1 VRRHL
6 ARVIDGFEKVL
17 TTGIVYDAAAAVAD
31 RWAVRSATE
40 APRKGKAGRIVPA
53 SEIDRLG
60 FAMMAE
66 ADAAPLRRISEATLF
81 RDGLLLAL
89 AATLPERAR
98 ALSALAFDT
107 TLFLEPDGVKREKE
121 KRIEA
126 EQAVDAARAAIE
138 QARQV
143 LDTLSAPHAA
153 HARVVE
159 APLAIKEAEAEIA
172 RPPAAAE
179 VPAEADLRVELS
191 NVVTEEL
198 SDEIE
203 GDNSIG
209 DAAVALALSPAES
222 AALEAQAAQEGFLDG
237 AAWATHL
244 IREALRKAESPVAW
258 SGDTATAEGG

>member
-1 VRRHL
+1 VNNRCEKTKAREPETESIASMLEKLIEKNRAHARDLEEL
-6 ARVIDGFEKVL
+6 ARRVE
-17 TTGIVYDAAAAVAD
+17 AAEAHARQREAELAARLDETRAELADAVA
-31 RWAVRSATE
+31 
-40 APRKGKAGRIVPA
+40 
-53 SEIDRLG
+53 
-60 FAMMAE
+60 AE
-66 ADAAPLRRISEATLF
+66 
-81 RDGLLLAL
+81 
-89 AATLPERAR
+89 
-98 ALSALAFDT
+98 
-107 TLFLEPDGVKREKE
+107 KREKE

-172 RPPAAAE
+172 LPPAAAE

-191 NVVTEEL
+191 NVGTEEL

-203 GDNSIG
+203 GENSIG
-209 DAAVALALSPAES
+209 GAAVALALSPAES